1 LVRKKAACPADIK
14 RRASILIR
22 FENIIK
28 TFPKAE
34 MPAVDNLSMTVP
46 PGNICVVV
54 GPSGCGK
61 TTLMKMVNRLHD
73 ISSGKI
79 YIDGQ
84 DNSLIDPIKLRL
96 DIGYVIQEIGLFPHL
111 TIADNVAT
119 VLMEKKWPKDKI
131 RTRVDELLDL
141 MGLDPKEY
149 RQRRPSNLSGG
160 QRQRV
165 GVARA
170 MAANPPIMLM
180 DEPFGAVDPIT
191 RARLQNEFLA
201 LQKIL
206 KKTIIFVTHDID
218 EAIKMG
224 DMIAVMRDG
233 KLVQYSTP
241 DDLLSTPAD
250 QFVANLVGGNRSI
263 KRLHLIRV
271 NEVLNRQVATVR
283 FSDKVETVKK
293 HVASGE
299 LNVAFVLNDH
309 GKLAGFIGKV
319 ELKTRGEVVKDIY
332 RTYSEITQ
340 EGATLSD
347 ALSVMLN
354 NGESYVPVVDPD
366 GKPLGA
372 VSLED
377 IFKAVRQDD

>member
-1 LVRKKAACPADIK
+1 M
-14 RRASILIR
+14 IR
-22 FENIIK
+22 FENVTK
-28 TFPKAE
+28 MFPRAE
-34 MPAVDNLSMTVP
+34 NPAVDDLTMRVP
-46 PGNICVVV
+46 AGHICVVV

-61 TTLMKMVNRLHD
+61 TTLMKMVNRLYD
-73 ISSGKI
+73 ITAGKI
-79 YIDGQ
+79 YIDGR

-119 VLMEKKWPKDKI
+119 VLYEKKWPKEKI
-131 RTRVDELLDL
+131 SARVDELLEL
-141 MGLDPKEY
+141 MGLNPAEY
-149 RQRRPSNLSGG
+149 RKRRPSHLSGG

-201 LQKIL
+201 LQKTIQ
-206 KKTIIFVTHDID
+206 KTIIFVTHDID

-224 DMIAVMRDG
+224 DMIAVMREG

-241 DDLLSTPAD
+241 DELLSTPVD
-250 QFVANLVGGNRSI
+250 EFVANLVGGNRSI

-271 NEVLNRQVATVR
+271 REVLKR
-283 FSDKVETVKK
+283 KVPTVKP
-293 HVASGE
+293 AEAIDAARQTLEGSE
-299 LNVAFVLNDH
+299 LNVVFVVKDNGELC
-309 GKLAGFIGKV
+309 GYVGKV
-319 ELKTRGEVVKDIY
+319 ELQSRGQVVKDICRRY
-332 RTYSEITQ
+332 PEIVY

-354 NGESYVPVVDPD
+354 NGESYVPVVDMD
-366 GKPLGA
+366 ERPLGA

-377 IFKAVRQDD
+377 IFRAVRQDD

>member
-1 LVRKKAACPADIK
+1 M
-14 RRASILIR
+14 IR
-22 FENIIK
+22 FENVSKI
-28 TFPKAE
+28 FPKSTN
-34 MPAVDNLSMTVP
+34 PAVDDLTMQVP
-46 PGNICVVV
+46 KGNICVVV

-61 TTLMKMVNRLHD
+61 TTLMKMVNRIHD
-73 ISSGKI
+73 ITSGKI
-79 YIDGQ
+79 YIDGM

-96 DIGYVIQEIGLFPHL
+96 DIGYVIQEIGLFPHM

-131 RTRVDELLDL
+131 QVRVDELLQL
-141 MGLDPKEY
+141 MGLNPKEH
-149 RQRRPSNLSGG
+149 RNRRPSNLSGG

-191 RARLQNEFLA
+191 RARLQNEFLSI
-201 LQKIL
+201 QKIMQ
-206 KKTIIFVTHDID
+206 KTIIFVTHDID

-224 DMIAVMRDG
+224 DMIAVMREG

-241 DDLLSTPAD
+241 DELLSTPAD
-250 QFVANLVGGNRSI
+250 EFVGNLVGGNRSI

-271 NEVLNRQVATVR
+271 NEVLSR
-283 FSDKVETVKK
+283 KVETVKLTDRVDTAK
-293 HVASGE
+293 EYINKSE
-299 LNVAFVLNDH
+299 LNVAFVVDDN
-309 GKLAGFIGKV
+309 GKLAGYVGKV
-319 ELKTRGEVVKDIY
+319 ELKARGEVVKDIY
-332 RTYSEITQ
+332 RKYPEIVHDS
-340 EGATLSD
+340 ATLSD

-354 NGESYVPVVDPD
+354 NGESYVPAVDRD
-366 GKPLGA
+366 SRPLGA

-377 IFKAVRQDD
+377 VFRAVRQDE